1 MIGRIALDRADRRV
15 RRCPAW
21 GMAWLLLICLAGCA
35 SITLATDDVAA
46 GEAAADESK
55 SPIDTA
61 ALTIVEVRAGFA
73 GRFKVGYW
81 APFEVTLRCGPEAV
95 SGELELT
102 VPDGDAVPSRVRNP
116 RGEAISLEPGEQQSI
131 LVYGKV
137 GQLKSEATVAFRSGE
152 DTLASRRFS
161 TTDDGD
167 LSGIMPSSQGLI
179 VALGS
184 PLLPDDAAT
193 LSQLGSQVANVSDLR
208 QLPTDWWGYEGVN
221 TVILMTGQND
231 ASEQFAAVPEQL
243 KALDQWVRMG
253 GQLVLCVGRGAE
265 KLLAPAAPLAALAPG
280 TFETSVPLR
289 QSTVLETYAETSE
302 PLSPG
307 AAVAL
312 QVPKLREVSGR
323 IEVYAGNHPRDLP
336 LVVRSPRGFGETV
349 FVAFDLETA
358 PFTTWAARPQL
369 LGKLLGKTVAR
380 AAQDESKSLGQVTT
394 LGFEDLSGQ
403 LRGALDQ
410 FAEVQVVPFWLVALL
425 VLAYIAC
432 IGPLDY
438 FIVRRLFGR
447 MELTWLTFALMVV
460 VFCAG
465 AYALAYG
472 LKGRELRVNQVDL
485 VDYDAPSGLVRGTS
499 WATLFSPRIEAYG
512 LSMVPRAASQV
523 ESSPAT
529 NNPFMRSSSGIV
541 FSWFGLPGAGFGGL
555 DAQPGATPLFTEPY
569 DFSRRL
575 DALDRVPIAVWSTK
589 SFVGRWWRQ
598 AASPIDA
605 ELRGRDRLAGTLT
618 SHLPAPLE
626 DCVLF
631 FERWA
636 YPIRQLRPG
645 QSLDLEIDLDPQRT
659 ETYLRRVKVQQD
671 RNIEEAYDRA
681 SFEIPKIVEIM
692 SAYSM
697 AGGEKYTLLTNDY
710 QPFVDLSRLVAGG
723 RAVLIGRSAEPAAT
737 LDRDKRPLDAAGS
750 HWTYYRFVFA
760 VQESAAP

>member
-1 MIGRIALDRADRRV
+1 
-15 RRCPAW
+15 
-21 GMAWLLLICLAGCA
+21 MAWLLLLIGMASCA
-35 SITLATDDVAA
+35 SMVLATDKVAA
-46 GEAAADESK
+46 DK
-55 SPIDTA
+55 SDTA
-61 ALTIVEVRAGFA
+61 SDSGPVAIVEVRAGFA

-81 APFEVTLRCGPEAV
+81 APFEITLRCGSAAV
-95 SGELELT
+95 NGELELT

-116 RGEAISLEPGEQQSI
+116 RAEVISLALGEQKSI
-131 LVYGKV
+131 LVYAKV
-137 GQLKSEATVAFRSGE
+137 GQLKSEATIAFRSGE
-152 DTLASRRFS
+152 RTLASRRFS
-161 TTDDGD
+161 TVDDGA

-184 PLLPDDAAT
+184 PLLPDDNAT
-193 LSQLGSQVANVSDLR
+193 FSQLGSQVANVSDLR
-208 QLPTDWWGYEGVN
+208 KLPTDWWGYEGVD
-221 TVILMTGQND
+221 TVILTTGQDD

-253 GQLVLCVGRGAE
+253 GQLILCVGRGAE
-265 KLLAPAAPLAALAPG
+265 KLLAPGAPLAHLAPG
-280 TFETSVPLR
+280 TFESSVPLR

-302 PLSPG
+302 PLNPG
-307 AAVAL
+307 APVLL
-312 QVPKLREVSGR
+312 QVPKLLEVSGR
-323 IEVYAGNHPRDLP
+323 IEAYAGNRPRDLP

-349 FVAFDLETA
+349 FVAFDLETS

-369 LGKLLGKTVAR
+369 LARLLGKTLAR
-380 AAQDESKSLGQVTT
+380 SAGDESQSLGQVTT

-410 FAEVQVVPFWLVALL
+410 FAEVPVVPFWLVALL
-425 VLAYIAC
+425 VLTYIAC

-447 MELTWLTFALMVV
+447 MELTWLTFALMVAAFGV
-460 VFCAG
+460 G

-499 WATLFSPRIEAYG
+499 WATLFSPRIEAYD
-512 LSMVPRAASQV
+512 LSIVPKAQLPTETLQPV
-523 ESSPAT
+523 TSPGA
-529 NNPFMRSSSGIV
+529 NNPFMTTSAGIV

-569 DFSRRL
+569 DFSRKL
-575 DALDRVPIAVWSTK
+575 DALDRVPIAIWSTK
-589 SFVGRWWRQ
+589 SFVGRSWRQ
-598 AASPIDA
+598 AASPIDV

-618 SHLPAPLE
+618 SRLSAPLE

-631 FERWA
+631 FDRWA

-645 QSLDLEIDLDPQRT
+645 QSLDVEVDLDPQRT
-659 ETYLRRVKVQQD
+659 ETYLRRVTVRQD
-671 RNIEEAYDRA
+671 RNVEQPYDRS

-692 SAYSM
+692 SAYGM
-697 AGGEKYTLLTNDY
+697 AGGKKYTDLANDY

-723 RAVLIGRSAEPAAT
+723 RAVLIGRSAEPAVT
-737 LDRDKRPLDAAGS
+737 LERDKRPLDAAGS
-750 HWTYYRFVFA
+750 RWTYIRFVFA
-760 VQESAAP
+760 VQDSAAP